1 MTNYHQHSIM
11 QPQKEFAAVQ
21 SDTGNSLL
29 FSVSPEGELNAAVE
43 ETGVSSHGWAVR
55 SLSNSVIAQD
65 FGGEASVGTFA
76 VSQRQGDALREVH
89 VAMSVEAAGQSTLYL
104 SLNNSSSDMAW
115 TENMTWTKAP
125 FNGTDSSGSPIAAPS
140 PLRVNK
146 IMLGQARSGEY
157 IMVDVERQQ
166 PNATSLVDRY
176 WIDVSDRSTPVWR
189 RAPLDAD
196 IQVGTYQSAIGRAS
210 GETVDGVYT
219 IGRVDDATQISY
231 VPLYNDFDPRTPP
244 TVNRLQLPDVDAV
257 PTALAVARSIDG
269 DVDADFSDLYVAA
282 SGGLYLFTADNQDDT
297 ATAVKIATS
306 KMLGGV
312 RELHAAEEADGEG
325 VSLVTVWG
333 LNSSGEVFYLTC
345 PKLDISRTGEASMW
359 YLPPGPILAGV
370 DAIAPYVNR
379 RFAAN
384 TFFAHSGL
392 GLNKHTQTPATTM
405 WTRKPITLPPSSLT
419 QDASEFHSFTTEIKL
434 TETGTG
440 FTAAQGTEVLVTSST
455 VTAVTINN
463 VYHPVGPN
471 YPVRV
476 PVDGTG
482 TVTIIELTH
491 ELVATHFHVELAPVA
506 GVLSA
511 AGQEGGVVANP
522 MAHAFDRNSSL
533 TTADSLRK
541 ATITQDDGTKVPF
554 LPDETTDET
563 LDQMAEMNRSLAKAQ
578 DHLVLQGRA
587 LHLCRSPP
595 PRPVGG
601 IGTFFHHIG
610 DLLSALE
617 SDVEHFAS
625 AVCSVVWD
633 VATAVYHFVA
643 QVGDLCYKA
652 VLDTVEA
659 LGAAIKWVYNAVK
672 VAIEKVIAFLKF
684 IFEYDDIVR
693 SYKVLRHFLDLCV
706 DDTASFF
713 ENNLEQLKGSVASM
727 FDSVESEIGKVAGL
741 DGFNVTTADASNMGG
756 GGVSEAA
763 SNVAMH
769 HLKNNARNA
778 SGGAAD
784 SKLFSDSPGDDTGF
798 HAALDAFKDL
808 VSSEVGTIESAYDS
822 LKKNVIDQFRTLSF
836 QQIVDRLLGI
846 IGIALVDSYK
856 NMAMAMFDLVVA
868 GIKALRELLSGSL
881 YIPVV
886 SWLFNKLTGGDD
898 LSITGVIAFVA
909 AFPVT
914 MGFKLVKQ
922 EAPFKEDQ
930 SVNRILAFGSLDEFK
945 DAFSPPAFSAR
956 YAQGTLLTPARLV
969 GGDGGID
976 MEFFLRLA
984 SGIGTILRMVFAWI
998 KDFDDLNPDSF
1009 FGSKYEVD
1017 CMRWVSSLLS
1027 SATSYFS
1034 GYNKKW
1040 YNVANKILLYFG
1052 KMRQFFQLNAKWFVK
1067 GGLSEAAAKKSLTA
1081 IKVAMGWTGT
1091 VENLMKGV
1099 LDVVSLNHSTAS
1111 NRGLHTA
1118 GKLCNHLGGSL
1129 SGPKESIKATGDAG
1143 AEGLAMVLAAETL
1156 LRGVYAIVIVASG

>member
-1 MTNYHQHSIM
+1 MGCCQSREIRLDRDEASPTSYSITFSAELMTNYHQHSIM
-11 QPQKEFAAVQ
+11 QPQKNFAALQ
-21 SDTGNSLL
+21 CDSGNSIL
-29 FSVSPEGELNAAVE
+29 FSVGPEGDLSATVE
-43 ETGVSSHGWAVR
+43 ESGVSSHGWAVH
-55 SLSNSVIAQD
+55 SLSTSVIAQD

-76 VSQRQGDALREVH
+76 VSQRQGNASHEVH
-89 VAMSVEAAGQSTLYL
+89 VAMSVEAGGQSTLYL
-104 SLNNSSSDMAW
+104 SLNNSSTDLTW
-115 TENMTWTKAP
+115 TENTRWTKAP
-125 FNGTDSSGSPIAAPS
+125 FNGVDSSGSPIAAPS

-146 IMLGQARSGEY
+146 IMLGQARRGEY
-157 IMVDVERQQ
+157 IMVDVEKQQ
-166 PNATSLVDRY
+166 SGAPSLVDRY
-176 WIDVSDRSTPVWR
+176 WIDVSGSAAPVWR

-196 IQVGTYQSAIGRAS
+196 IQVGTYQSALGRAS

-219 IGRVDDATQISY
+219 IGRVDDATQMSY

-244 TVNRLQLPDVDAV
+244 PVNRLQLPDVDAV

-269 DVDADFSDLYVAA
+269 AADADFSDLYVAA

-297 ATAVKIATS
+297 ATAVKIVTS
-306 KMLGGV
+306 KILDGV

-325 VSLVTVWG
+325 GSLVTVWG

-345 PKLDISRTGEASMW
+345 PKSDISRTGETSMW

-379 RFAAN
+379 RSAAN

-392 GLNKHTQTPATTM
+392 GLNKHTQTPATTL

-419 QDASEFHSFTTEIKL
+419 QDASEFNSFTTEIKL

-463 VYHPVGPN
+463 LYHPVGPN

-511 AGQEGGVVANP
+511 AGQEGGVVVNP
-522 MAHAFDRNSSL
+522 MARALDRNSSL
-533 TTADSLRK
+533 TTADSLRA
-541 ATITQDDGTKVPF
+541 ATITQDDGSKVPF
-554 LPDETTDET
+554 LPAETSDEN
-563 LDQMAEMNRSLAKAQ
+563 LVQMAEMNRSLAEAQ
-578 DHLVLQGRA
+578 DHLVQQGRA
-587 LHLCRSPP
+587 LHFRRSPP

-601 IGTFFHHIG
+601 ISTFFHHIG

-617 SDVEHFAS
+617 SDVDHLAG

-633 VATAVYHFVA
+633 GVTAVYHFVA
-643 QVGDLCYKA
+643 QVGELYYKA

-659 LGAAIKWVYNAVK
+659 LGAAIKWVYNVIK
-672 VAIEKVIAFLKF
+672 VAIQTVIAFLQF

-706 DDTASFF
+706 DDTARFF
-713 ENNLEQLKGSVASM
+713 EKNLEQLKGSVASM
-727 FDSVESEIGKVAGL
+727 FDSFESEIGKVAGL
-741 DGFNVTTADASNMGG
+741 DGFDVTTADASNMGG
-756 GGVSEAA
+756 GGVSDAA
-763 SNVAMH
+763 NNVAMH
-769 HLKNNARNA
+769 HLKNNAGNA

-784 SKLFSDSPGDDTGF
+784 SKLFSDSPGDDEGF
-798 HAALDAFKDL
+798 DAALDAFKDL
-808 VSSEVGTIESAYDS
+808 VSSEKGTIESAYDS
-822 LKKNVIDQFRTLSF
+822 LKKNVVDQFRTLSF
-836 QQIVDRLLGI
+836 KQIVDRLLGI

-856 NMAMAMFDLVVA
+856 NMAMAMFDLVAA

-886 SWLFNKLTGGDD
+886 SWLFNKLTRGDD

-914 MGFKLVKQ
+914 MAFKLFKQ
-922 EAPFKEDQ
+922 EAPFKDHQ
-930 SVNRILAFGSLDEFK
+930 SVDRILAIGSLDEFK
-945 DAFSPPAFSAR
+945 DAFSPPAFSAE
-956 YAQGTLLTPARLV
+956 YAQGTRLAPAGLV
-969 GGDGGID
+969 GGDGGSNAEA
-976 MEFFLRLA
+976 MELVLRLA
-984 SGIGTILRMVFAWI
+984 AGVGTVLRMVFAWI
-998 KDFDDLNPDSF
+998 KDFDDLNPESF
-1009 FGSKYEVD
+1009 FGTKYEVD
-1017 CMRWVSSLLS
+1017 CMRWASSLLS

-1034 GYNKKW
+1034 GYNKEW
-1040 YNVANKILLYFG
+1040 YNVANKILLCEFPCPAHAHALYP
-1052 KMRQFFQLNAKWFVK
+1052 RCA
-1067 GGLSEAAAKKSLTA
+1067 
-1081 IKVAMGWTGT
+1081 
-1091 VENLMKGV
+1091 
-1099 LDVVSLNHSTAS
+1099 
-1111 NRGLHTA
+1111 
-1118 GKLCNHLGGSL
+1118 
-1129 SGPKESIKATGDAG
+1129 PPPAG
-1143 AEGLAMVLAAETL
+1143 ARSVLPGAGEVRHARLTGIPGRTADPL
-1156 LRGVYAIVIVASG
+1156 L